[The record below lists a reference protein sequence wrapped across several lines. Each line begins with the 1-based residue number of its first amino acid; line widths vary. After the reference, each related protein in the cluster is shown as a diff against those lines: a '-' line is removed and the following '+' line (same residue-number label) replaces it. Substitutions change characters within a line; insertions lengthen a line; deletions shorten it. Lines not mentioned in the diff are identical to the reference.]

1 MAKEDK
7 IIRFPRPLGTTAM
20 ILEYQKSGNPED
32 LIKVQNY
39 LINQWLLG
47 NGVLCGVTYDINSF
61 SNRLGIDT
69 EYVRIFMRDRLL
81 SSKIWDKD
89 KQEELLQALMGEQLA
104 WAKGIID
111 KYGVKGW
118 YQGDNG
124 SRYYFTPEGE
134 MLRNKTAVIGENKY
148 SMASVSFSVFGLL
161 YVGIGMISLLM
172 IRHDSIYMSLTMPFE
187 LHNWGTITLW
197 LLLFTTWASDTF
209 AYFSG
214 RAFGKRKKDPPF

>member
-7 IIRFPRPLGTTAM
+7 IVRFPRPLGTTAM

-81 SSKIWDKD
+81 SSKIWDRD
-89 KQEELLQALMGEQLA
+89 KQEELLQALMRTTSMGFRRP
-104 WAKGIID
+104 
-111 KYGVKGW
+111 YGNLSSIANIKRFPRR
-118 YQGDNG
+118 Q
-124 SRYYFTPEGE
+124 
-134 MLRNKTAVIGENKY
+134 IY
-148 SMASVSFSVFGLL
+148 SF
-161 YVGIGMISLLM
+161 YIC
-172 IRHDSIYMSLTMPFE
+172 
-187 LHNWGTITLW
+187 
-197 LLLFTTWASDTF
+197 
-209 AYFSG
+209 
-214 RAFGKRKKDPPF
+214 